1 MKNPLV
7 IFAIIGIVVGYLV
20 GSLQGGVDQNSYLT
34 YGLIGGLLVGYLL
47 DSRNRS
53 GSTRRPTDTR
63 TPGQSATDLLD
74 QLRKP
79 QQNNSTP
86 QSNPLDIPEQPVQDA
101 ASDGRSKVSRVDESA
116 DDVIARAREEID
128 RNTK

>member
-20 GSLQGGVDQNSYLT
+20 GSMQGGVDQNSYLT

-53 GSTRRPTDTR
+53 NSTRRPTDTR
-63 TPGQSATDLLD
+63 APGQSVTDLLD
-74 QLRKP
+74 QFRKP
-79 QQNNSTP
+79 QQNNSNT
-86 QSNPLDIPEQPVQDA
+86 QSTPLDIPEPPVQDVA
-101 ASDGRSKVSRVDESA
+101 GDGRSKVSRVDESA